1 VEDSI
6 MSRTTVDDVSRFLGS
21 LAPRELA
28 ESWDNI
34 GLLVGDRARPVAR
47 LMTCLTLT
55 PDSVGEAVSERCD
68 LVVAHHPLPF
78 KPLARLT
85 TDETPGR
92 LLWQLMGAGI
102 SVYSA
107 HTAFDSAARGINQ
120 GLAEGLGLAEIRPLA
135 PTTAPS
141 LLAAANGILGSGR
154 IGRFAAPESLGSLV
168 DRVKRFLSLSGLQ
181 VVGSLDR
188 EVRQVAVGC
197 GSAGTFLGTARQA
210 GCDVLV
216 TGETNFH
223 TCLEAE
229 ASGIA
234 LVLPGHFA
242 SERFGMERLAEDLQ
256 REYHGVQVWSSRSER
271 DPLQWR

>member
-1 VEDSI
+1 
-6 MSRTTVDDVSRFLGS
+6 MSGTTVDDVSRFLNS

-28 ESWDNI
+28 ESWDNV
-34 GLLVGDRARPVAR
+34 GLLVGDRTRGVAR

-55 PDSVGEAVSERCD
+55 PDSVGEAVAERCD
-68 LVVAHHPLPF
+68 LIVAHHPLPF
-78 KPLARLT
+78 KPLGRLT
-85 TDETPGR
+85 TDETAGR

-107 HTAFDSAARGINQ
+107 HTAFDSALRGINQ
-120 GLAEGLGLAEIRPLA
+120 RLAEGLGLSDIRPLT
-135 PTTAPS
+135 PSTAAS
-141 LLAAANGILGSGR
+141 LLGTGNEGLGSGR
-154 IGRFAAPESLGSLV
+154 IGRFAADESLGSLV
-168 DRVKRFLSLSGLQ
+168 ERVKSFLSLGGLH

-188 EVRQVAVGC
+188 AVREVAVGC
-197 GSAGTFLGTARQA
+197 GSAGTFLSAARQA

-229 ASGIA
+229 STGMA

-242 SERFGMERLAEDLQ
+242 SERFGMERLADDL
-256 REYHGVQVWSSRSER
+256 RSAFPAVQIWPSRAER
-271 DPLQWR
+271 DPLRWQ